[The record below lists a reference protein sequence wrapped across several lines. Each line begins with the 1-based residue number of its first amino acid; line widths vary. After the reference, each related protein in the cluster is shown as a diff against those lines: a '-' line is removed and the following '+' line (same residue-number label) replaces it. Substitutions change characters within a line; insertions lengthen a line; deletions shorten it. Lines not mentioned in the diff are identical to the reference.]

1 MKASSKMLDLNNV
14 LVLPCKGESLSRLEV
29 LRLDSAGH
37 VLTLGQGS
45 HMKRK
50 GFIWLQ
56 DVPWSKEVG
65 DPLEAVVTDW
75 GLIDEVLLQG

>member
-1 MKASSKMLDLNNV
+1 MLDLNSV
-14 LVLPCKGESLSRLEV
+14 LVLPCKGESLSRLEM

-45 HMKRK
+45 HMMRK
-50 GFIWLQ
+50 VFIWLQ

-65 DPLEAVVTDW
+65 DPPEAIVTDW
-75 GLIDEVLLQG
+75 GLIEEVLLQG